1 MITVKRFFTGAT
13 TLLVVAGLC
22 VPTAGYA
29 LTEDELREQIAELLL
44 RVSELQ
50 EQMGGSTTPT
60 NTSTTNTNTTTSGTT
75 GGTSNTTSGAL
86 TSVLNGGLSLD
97 RYLERGMSGA
107 DVAALQAFL
116 KIDPSVYPEGQ
127 LSAFFGPLTERAV
140 QRFQVKC
147 GIVTVGDYQSTGYGR
162 VGPMTRA
169 ALKNGCRTGTGP
181 TTGGDV
187 GGVLRVL
194 PTNGAAPLVVT
205 IEVIANTTRSCSA
218 KEYLVDFGDGS
229 PLRSVFVPANLCGE
243 VQQSIPYTYQTPG
256 TYSIKFGAD
265 GYVTRATVTVQ
276 GPGTVVTGGG
286 NGNFNYCAV
295 SAGST
300 IINTQ
305 PRQCRMADGT
315 TYTDTGGTTTPIFPT
330 NNALSVSPASG
341 NAPLPAVARFNIRPG
356 DPFEI
361 DWGDGS
367 PVTAEGAFTT
377 RTSLPLSSTSFTQGL
392 QERVFQ
398 HTYTT
403 GGARTLTLKV
413 GQYEQDGSQWVW
425 RTRFYTRQVA
435 VTGAAGSALDALS
448 ATPTSGT
455 VPVTVT
461 FNITINGSASCN
473 GGDYLLDF
481 GDGQSVVLAYPAD
494 ACRAQS
500 FNVTHRY
507 DSGGSITAK
516 LLGEQKGGGRSVV
529 KTVTLSLSGTTTTTA
544 TSTVSNFAVIPG
556 IDGNFR
562 KVELRFTT
570 SNCNAYN
577 ITWGDSTTS
586 VGTPAA
592 GCTNT
597 QNNFTPQHTYSA
609 NGTYNITL
617 TVGTT
622 TQTASVAI
630 AE

>member
-1 MITVKRFFTGAT
+1 
-13 TLLVVAGLC
+13 
-22 VPTAGYA
+22 
-29 LTEDELREQIAELLL
+29 
-44 RVSELQ
+44 
-50 EQMGGSTTPT
+50 
-60 NTSTTNTNTTTSGTT
+60 
-75 GGTSNTTSGAL
+75 
-86 TSVLNGGLSLD
+86 
-97 RYLERGMSGA
+97 
-107 DVAALQAFL
+107 
-116 KIDPSVYPEGQ
+116 
-127 LSAFFGPLTERAV
+127 
-140 QRFQVKC
+140 
-147 GIVTVGDYQSTGYGR
+147 
-162 VGPMTRA
+162 MTRT
-169 ALKNGCRTGTGP
+169 ALKNGCRTGTP
-181 TTGGDV
+181 TTTGDV

-194 PTNGAAPLVVT
+194 PTNGAAPLLVT
-205 IEVIANTTRSCSA
+205 IEVVANTTRSCSA

-256 TYSIKFGAD
+256 TYIVKFGAD

-276 GPGTVVTGGG
+276 GSGTVVTGGG
-286 NGNFNYCAV
+286 NGNFNYCVV

-315 TYTDTGGTTTPIFPT
+315 TYTDTGTGTTGPTFPT
-330 NNALSVSPASG
+330 NNTLSVSPASG
-341 NAPLPAVARFNIRPG
+341 NAPLPVVARFNIRPG

-367 PVTAEGAFTT
+367 PVTSEGTFTT
-377 RTSLPLSSTSFTQGL
+377 RTALPFSSTSFTQGF

-413 GQYEQDGSQWVW
+413 GQYEQEGSQWVW

-435 VTGAAGSALDALS
+435 VTGAVGSALDALS

-455 VPVTVT
+455 VPLTVT
-461 FNITINGSASCN
+461 FNVTINGSASCN
-473 GGDYLLDF
+473 GGDYLLEF

-494 ACRAQS
+494 ACRSQS

-507 DSGGSITAK
+507 DSAGSLTAK
-516 LLGEQKGGGRSVV
+516 LYSEQKGGGRSVV
-529 KTVTLSLSGTTTTTA
+529 KTVALSLSGTTTTTA

-562 KVELRFTT
+562 KVELRFTS
-570 SNCNAYN
+570 SNCSAYN

-592 GCTNT
+592 GCTGS

-609 NGTYNITL
+609 NGTYTITL
-617 TVGTT
+617 SVGTT

>member
-1 MITVKRFFTGAT
+1 MITAKRLFISAT
-13 TLLVVAGLC
+13 TMLVMAGLC

-50 EQMGGSTTPT
+50 DQMGSSD
-60 NTSTTNTNTTTSGTT
+60 TSTTNTPTTNTTTSNPNTTT
-75 GGTSNTTSGAL
+75 GSGAL
-86 TSVLNGGLSLD
+86 SSVLQGGLSLD

-107 DVAALQAFL
+107 DVAALQSFL
-116 KIDPSVYPEGQ
+116 RIDPSVYPEGQ

-162 VGPMTRA
+162 VGPMTRN
-169 ALKNGCRTGTGP
+169 ALKNGCRTGTQP
-181 TTGGDV
+181 TGDI

-194 PTNGAAPLVVT
+194 PTNGPAPLLVTVEVV
-205 IEVIANTTRSCSA
+205 ANTTRSCAA

-256 TYSIKFGAD
+256 TYVIKFGAD
-265 GYVTRATVTVQ
+265 GYLTRATVTVQ
-276 GPGTVVTGGG
+276 GSGTVVVGGG
-286 NGNFNYCAV
+286 NGNFNYCSV

-315 TYTDTGGTTTPIFPT
+315 TYTDTSTGTTGPTFPT
-330 NNALSVSPASG
+330 NNTLSVSPGSG
-341 NAPLPAVARFNIRPG
+341 NAPLPVVARFNIRPG

-367 PVTAEGAFTT
+367 PVTSEGSFST
-377 RTSLPLSSTSFTQGL
+377 RTALPFSSTSFTQGF

-413 GQYEQDGSQWVW
+413 GQYEQEGSQWVW

-435 VTGAAGSALDALS
+435 VTGSVGSALDALS
-448 ATPTSGT
+448 ASPTSGT
-455 VPVTVT
+455 VPLTVT
-461 FNITINGSASCN
+461 FNVTINGSASCN
-473 GGDYLLDF
+473 GGDYLLEF

-507 DSGGSITAK
+507 DSAGSLTAK
-516 LLGEQKGGGRSVV
+516 LYSEQKGGGRSVV
-529 KTVTLSLSGTTTTTA
+529 KTVSLSLSGTTTTTA

-570 SNCNAYN
+570 SNCSAYN
-577 ITWGDSTTS
+577 ITWGDSTST

-592 GCTNT
+592 GCTGT
-597 QNNFTPQHTYSA
+597 QTNFTPQHTYSA